1 MSFDSGTSADVYAR
15 ETRPRPAPRPDSLAG
30 LRDDLVAALA
40 LLEGPAATALAAVGR
55 KLSNRLGHALEAT
68 RRELRRALEATD
80 AGPG

>member
-15 ETRPRPAPRPDSLAG
+15 ETRPRSDSLAG
-30 LRDDLVAALA
+30 LRDNLVAALA
-40 LLEGPAATALAAVGR
+40 LLEGPAATALAAVSR
-55 KLSNRLGHALEAT
+55 KLSNRLGPALEAT